1 MLGHRLH
8 QHFRAEHDS
17 RVTLRGP
24 LAAYAAYGLFDATNT
39 YANVD
44 VRAFEGIERAVADHN
59 PQVVVNAVG
68 IVKQREDSSDAVA
81 AIEVNALLP
90 HRLITLCRRH
100 NARLIHISTDCVFS
114 GRRGQYTEDD
124 VPDAADLYGRSKLL
138 GEVSDPPAL
147 TLRTSI
153 IGPELA
159 RKSSLLEWFLAQQG
173 TISGFRKAIFSGF
186 TTAELARIIGMLI
199 AKHPDATGLFHVS
212 SQPISKYDL
221 LSLIRDRLHLS
232 TIIQPESKFECDR
245 SLDSTRFRTCFG
257 YRPPSWEA
265 MVDELAR
272 EVKT

>member
-8 QHFRAEHDS
+8 QHFKAEHDS

-24 LAAYAAYGLFDATNT
+24 LAAYAAYGLFDTTNT

-44 VRAFEGIERAVADHN
+44 VRAFEGIEHAVADHN

-68 IVKQREDSSDAVA
+68 IVKQREDSSDPVT

-90 HRLITLCRRH
+90 HRLTTLCRRH

-114 GRRGQYTEDD
+114 GHRGRYTEED
-124 VPDAADLYGRSKLL
+124 VPDASDLYGRSKLL

-153 IGPELA
+153 IGRELA

-173 TISGFRKAIFSGF
+173 TIRGFRKAIFSGF

-199 AKHPDATGLFHVS
+199 AKYPNATGLFHVS
-212 SQPISKYDL
+212 SEPISKYDL

-232 TIIQPESKFECDR
+232 TIIQPDSQFECDR
-245 SLDSTRFRTCFG
+245 SLDSTRFRFCFD

-265 MVDELAR
+265 MVGELAR
-272 EVKT
+272 EVQK